1 MAMFEGRGLPMKI
14 LEECDSGQ
22 VLFPQSWQASVR
34 VPRRHD
40 VAADGTGAG
49 EF

>member
-1 MAMFEGRGLPMKI
+1 MRT
-14 LEECDSGQ
+14 LEECGSGQ
-22 VLFPQSWQASVR
+22 VLFPQPWQASVR
-34 VPRRHD
+34 VLGRHD